1 MFNKKKRFIMKRL
14 MYFWPIVALAM
25 ASCSNE
31 VLNQQNSLTQT
42 DATSDALVIRPVVQG
57 ATRGTVTT
65 DANFDSFHAVAT
77 PTSGSFC
84 TDEEGKVP
92 VAGAIS
98 ADVVKNGSKWLFG
111 DGNTYY
117 YWQSKSTEATFSAY
131 APKNLNQ
138 SGYTVKN
145 TVADQEDVI
154 VAYNKGA
161 GSDFTSG
168 VPMNFQHVM
177 SQIIVKA
184 LNKDAATFKIEVAG
198 VKLYNVVNKGD
209 LTLPTV
215 VTASPFDWSTY
226 PTVWTIDA
234 SSSANYTSGS
244 TSAAATPLA
253 TLTTVASDILA
264 STDGPMILMP
274 QQLTPATAEGLA
286 DQTNS
291 GTKAVAGT
299 YLAVLIRA
307 TDISKDVAEIDATT
321 GQFKSTTG
329 LVPFDF
335 DSGSGTPDTYKPE
348 TITYANNGSVTVN
361 STTYTT
367 NLINEVKYPR
377 EGYGN
382 NSAQFAY
389 VCVPIDT
396 KWLPGYKYTYT
407 LNFSKDGIG
416 KIDPNFA
423 DGYTGVD
430 YPGGTGGQ
438 TPGEDVIDNPI
449 PLYFTVTVDSWTDA
463 TDQPLDM

>member
-84 TDEEGKVP
+84 TDAEGKAP

-98 ADVVKNGSKWLFG
+98 ADVVKNGSKWLFD
-111 DGNTYY
+111 DGNTY

-138 SGYTVKN
+138 SGYTVNN

-244 TSAAATPLA
+244 TTAAATSLA

-299 YLAVLIRA
+299 YLSVLIRA
-307 TDISKDVAEIDATT
+307 TDMSNTVPELDEDGNMLTSD
-321 GQFKSTTG
+321 GQK
-329 LVPFDF
+329 VPFDS
-335 DSGSGTPDTYKPE
+335 DSNSTNDTYSPTTLGKAASGSVEISG
-348 TITYANNGSVTVN
+348 
-361 STTYTT
+361 TTY
-367 NLINEVKYPR
+367 NLSMINEVKYPR

-382 NSAQFAY
+382 NSSKYAY

-423 DGYTGVD
+423 GGYPTGVN
-430 YPGGTGGQ
+430 YPGGTGGLK
-438 TPGEDVIDNPI
+438 PGEDVIDNPI

>member
-1 MFNKKKRFIMKRL
+1 MKRL

-84 TDEEGKVP
+84 TDAEGKAP

-98 ADVVKNGSKWLFG
+98 ADVVKNGSKWLFD
-111 DGNTYY
+111 DGNTY

-138 SGYTVKN
+138 SGYTVNN

-154 VAYNKGA
+154 VAYNEGA

-234 SSSANYTSGS
+234 SSSDNYTSGS
-244 TSAAATPLA
+244 TMAAATPLA

-299 YLAVLIRA
+299 YLSVLIRA
-307 TDISKDVAEIDATT
+307 TDMSNTVPELDKDGNMLTSD
-321 GQFKSTTG
+321 GQK
-329 LVPFDF
+329 VPFDS
-335 DSGSGTPDTYKPE
+335 DSNDDSTNDTYSPTTLGTAASGSVEISG
-348 TITYANNGSVTVN
+348 
-361 STTYTT
+361 TTY
-367 NLINEVKYPR
+367 NLSMINEVKYPR

-382 NSAQFAY
+382 NSSKYAY

-423 DGYTGVD
+423 DGYPTGVD
-430 YPGGTGGQ
+430 YPGGTGGL

>member
-1 MFNKKKRFIMKRL
+1 MKRL

-84 TDEEGKVP
+84 TDAEGKAP

-98 ADVVKNGSKWLFG
+98 ADVVKNGSKWLFD
-111 DGNTYY
+111 DGNTY

-138 SGYTVKN
+138 SGYTVNN

-154 VAYNKGA
+154 VAYNEGA

-234 SSSANYTSGS
+234 SSSDNYTSGS
-244 TSAAATPLA
+244 TMAAATPLA

-299 YLAVLIRA
+299 YLSVLIRA
-307 TDISKDVAEIDATT
+307 TDMSNTVPELDKDGNMLTSD
-321 GQFKSTTG
+321 GQK
-329 LVPFDF
+329 VPFDS
-335 DSGSGTPDTYKPE
+335 DSNDDSTNDTYSPTTLGTAASGSVEISG
-348 TITYANNGSVTVN
+348 
-361 STTYTT
+361 TTY
-367 NLINEVKYPR
+367 NLSMINEVKYPR

-382 NSAQFAY
+382 NSSKYAY

-423 DGYTGVD
+423 SGSTGAS
-430 YPGGTGGQ
+430 YPGGIGGL

-449 PLYFTVTVDSWTDA
+449 PLFFTVTVDSWTDA